1 MRGRVVV
8 ITGAAGGIG
17 SALARV
23 FARRGARL
31 ALLDLDSAALEALAV
46 VLGDQGAEAV
56 ALGCDV
62 TSFDA
67 CRAALDAVR
76 DRLGRIDVLVNN
88 AGITHLGR
96 FAETDPAVLRRVMD
110 VNFWGAVH
118 CTKAA
123 LEDLTASHGAVVVIS
138 SVAGFAPL
146 AGRAGYAAS
155 KHALHGLFGS
165 LRAELA
171 PAGVHVLVV
180 CPSFVDT
187 GIGDHAL
194 GPDGGRPR
202 DMRTTTGRPANPR
215 DVAES
220 IVRALERRRRLLV
233 VGAVGRA
240 SWLLVRLWPA
250 AYERL
255 MARSLLRDDE
265 TGP

>member
-1 MRGRVVV
+1 MELRGRVVV
-8 ITGAAGGIG
+8 VTGAAGGIG
-17 SALARV
+17 SALAAA
-23 FARRGARL
+23 FAERGARL
-31 ALLDLDSAALEALAV
+31 ALLDLDAGALDTQVAALRAQGVEAIARR
-46 VLGDQGAEAV
+46 
-56 ALGCDV
+56 CDV
-62 TSFDA
+62 TSSED
-67 CRAALDAVR
+67 CRAALAAVR
-76 DRLGRIDVLVNN
+76 EQLGRTGVLVNN

-96 FAETDPAVLRRVMD
+96 LAETDTAVLRRVME
-110 VNFWGAVH
+110 VNFWGAVNG
-118 CTKAA
+118 TKAA
-123 LEDLTASHGAVVVIS
+123 LDDLVATRGALVVVS

-155 KHALHGLFGS
+155 KHALHGLFAS

-171 PAGVHVLVV
+171 PAGVRVLIV

-187 GIGDHAL
+187 GIGERAL

-202 DMRTTTGRPANPR
+202 TARTTTGRAASPR

-220 IVRALERRRRLLV
+220 IARAIERERRFLV

-255 MARSLLRDDE
+255 MARTLLD
-265 TGP
+265 